1 MTGYALQIKQGH
13 VQDLVAWLFR
23 EAQRCKDARESSP
36 IQMAMNFTSDFKGQD
51 GKKVNNY

>member
-13 VQDLVAWLFR
+13 VQGLVAQLFR